1 MEIDGKKVASTGTT
15 GWRRQMILNT
25 NAELGGLDALG
36 VADTIIA
43 SLLLNYS
50 EKSYRLN
57 LDNTSEN
64 KKVISLLNEI
74 NENEKT
80 IISLLQRIIEDDKH

>member
-1 MEIDGKKVASTGTT
+1 
-15 GWRRQMILNT
+15 MILNT

-50 EKSYRLN
+50 EKSYKLN

-74 NENEKT
+74 NENEKNYYFFIT
-80 IISLLQRIIEDDKH
+80 KNNRR

>member
-1 MEIDGKKVASTGTT
+1 
-15 GWRRQMILNT
+15 MILNT

-36 VADTIIA
+36 VADMIIA

-50 EKSYRLN
+50 GKSYKLN

>member
-1 MEIDGKKVASTGTT
+1 
-15 GWRRQMILNT
+15 MILNT
-25 NAELGGLDALG
+25 NAELGGLDTLG

>member
-1 MEIDGKKVASTGTT
+1 
-15 GWRRQMILNT
+15 MILNT
-25 NAELGGLDALG
+25 NAELGRLDALG
-36 VADTIIA
+36 VTDTIIA

-50 EKSYRLN
+50 EKSYKLN

>member
-1 MEIDGKKVASTGTT
+1 
-15 GWRRQMILNT
+15 MILNT
-25 NAELGGLDALG
+25 NTELGGLDALG

-50 EKSYRLN
+50 ERSYKLN
-57 LDNTSEN
+57 LDNISEN
-64 KKVISLLNEI
+64 KKIVSLLNEI

-80 IISLLQRIIEDDKH
+80 IICLLKCILEDDKH

>member
-1 MEIDGKKVASTGTT
+1 
-15 GWRRQMILNT
+15 MILNT

-36 VADTIIA
+36 IADTIIA

-50 EKSYRLN
+50 EKSYKLN

-80 IISLLQRIIEDDKH
+80 IISLLRRIIEDDKH

>member
-1 MEIDGKKVASTGTT
+1 
-15 GWRRQMILNT
+15 MILNT

-43 SLLLNYS
+43 SLLLYYS
-50 EKSYRLN
+50 SKSCKLN
-57 LDNTSEN
+57 LDNISEN

-74 NENEKT
+74 NENERT
-80 IISLLQRIIEDDKH
+80 IISLLRHIVENDKH

>member
-1 MEIDGKKVASTGTT
+1 
-15 GWRRQMILNT
+15 MILNT
-25 NAELGGLDALG
+25 NTELGGLDALG

-50 EKSYRLN
+50 GKSYKLN
-57 LDNTSEN
+57 LDNISEN

-74 NENEKT
+74 NENERT
-80 IISLLQRIIEDDKH
+80 IISLLRHIVEDDKH

>member
-1 MEIDGKKVASTGTT
+1 
-15 GWRRQMILNT
+15 MILNT

-36 VADTIIA
+36 IADTIIA

-50 EKSYRLN
+50 EKSYKLN
-57 LDNTSEN
+57 LDNISEN
-64 KKVISLLNEI
+64 KNVISLLNEI

>member
-1 MEIDGKKVASTGTT
+1 
-15 GWRRQMILNT
+15 MILNT
-25 NAELGGLDALG
+25 NTELGGLDALS
-36 VADTIIA
+36 VTDTIIA

-50 EKSYRLN
+50 GKSYKLN
-57 LDNTSEN
+57 LDNTLEN

-80 IISLLQRIIEDDKH
+80 IISLLQKIIEDDKH

>member
-1 MEIDGKKVASTGTT
+1 
-15 GWRRQMILNT
+15 MILNT
-25 NAELGGLDALG
+25 SAELGGLDALG

-50 EKSYRLN
+50 GKSYKLN
-57 LDNTSEN
+57 IDNTSEN

>member
-1 MEIDGKKVASTGTT
+1 
-15 GWRRQMILNT
+15 MILNT
-25 NAELGGLDALG
+25 NAELGGLDAIG
-36 VADTIIA
+36 IADTIIA

-50 EKSYRLN
+50 EKSYKLN
-57 LDNTSEN
+57 LDNISEN
-64 KKVISLLNEI
+64 KKVISLLNGI

>member
-1 MEIDGKKVASTGTT
+1 
-15 GWRRQMILNT
+15 MILNT
-25 NAELGGLDALG
+25 NTELGGLDALG

-50 EKSYRLN
+50 SKSCKLN
-57 LDNTSEN
+57 LDNISEN

-74 NENEKT
+74 NENERT
-80 IISLLQRIIEDDKH
+80 IISLLRHIVEDDKH

>member
-1 MEIDGKKVASTGTT
+1 
-15 GWRRQMILNT
+15 MILNT
-25 NAELGGLDALG
+25 NTELGGLDALS
-36 VADTIIA
+36 VTDTIIA

-50 EKSYRLN
+50 GKSYKLT

-74 NENEKT
+74 NQNEKT

>member
-1 MEIDGKKVASTGTT
+1 MFYNKYFSNRFLALVTAT
-15 GWRRQMILNT
+15 
-25 NAELGGLDALG
+25 AEKY

-50 EKSYRLN
+50 GKSYKLN
-57 LDNTSEN
+57 LDNTLEN

-80 IISLLQRIIEDDKH
+80 IISLLQKIIEDDKH

>member
-1 MEIDGKKVASTGTT
+1 
-15 GWRRQMILNT
+15 MILNINT
-25 NAELGGLDALG
+25 ELWELDVLS
-36 VADTIIA
+36 VTDTIIA

>member
-1 MEIDGKKVASTGTT
+1 
-15 GWRRQMILNT
+15 MILNT

-43 SLLLNYS
+43 SLLLNYFG
-50 EKSYRLN
+50 KSYKLN

-74 NENEKT
+74 NKNEKT
-80 IISLLQRIIEDDKH
+80 IIYLLQRIIEDDKH

>member
-1 MEIDGKKVASTGTT
+1 
-15 GWRRQMILNT
+15 MILNT
-25 NAELGGLDALG
+25 NTELGGLDALS
-36 VADTIIA
+36 VTDTIIA

>member
-1 MEIDGKKVASTGTT
+1 
-15 GWRRQMILNT
+15 MILNT
-25 NAELGGLDALG
+25 NTELGGLDAIG
-36 VADTIIA
+36 IADTIIA

-50 EKSYRLN
+50 EKSYKLN
-57 LDNTSEN
+57 FDNVSEN

>member
-1 MEIDGKKVASTGTT
+1 
-15 GWRRQMILNT
+15 MILNT

-57 LDNTSEN
+57 LDDTSEN

>member
-1 MEIDGKKVASTGTT
+1 
-15 GWRRQMILNT
+15 MILNT

-50 EKSYRLN
+50 E
-57 LDNTSEN
+57 N
-64 KKVISLLNEI
+64 KKVISILNEI

-80 IISLLQRIIEDDKH
+80 IISLLKCIVEGNKH

>member
-1 MEIDGKKVASTGTT
+1 
-15 GWRRQMILNT
+15 MILNT
-25 NAELGGLDALG
+25 NTELGGLDAIG

-50 EKSYRLN
+50 EKSYKLN
-57 LDNTSEN
+57 LDNISEN
-64 KKVISLLNEI
+64 KKIVSLLNEI

-80 IISLLQRIIEDDKH
+80 IICLFKCMLEDDKH

>member
-1 MEIDGKKVASTGTT
+1 
-15 GWRRQMILNT
+15 MILDT

-50 EKSYRLN
+50 GKSYKLN
-57 LDNTSEN
+57 LDNISEN
-64 KKVISLLNEI
+64 KKIVSLLNEI

-80 IISLLQRIIEDDKH
+80 IICLLKCILEDDKH

>member
-1 MEIDGKKVASTGTT
+1 
-15 GWRRQMILNT
+15 MILNT
-25 NAELGGLDALG
+25 NAELGGLDTLG

-50 EKSYRLN
+50 EKSYKLN

-80 IISLLQRIIEDDKH
+80 IICLLKCMLEDDKH

>member
-1 MEIDGKKVASTGTT
+1 
-15 GWRRQMILNT
+15 MILNT

-36 VADTIIA
+36 IADTIIA

-50 EKSYRLN
+50 EKSYKLN

>member
-1 MEIDGKKVASTGTT
+1 
-15 GWRRQMILNT
+15 MILNT
-25 NAELGGLDALG
+25 NAELGGLDAIG
-36 VADTIIA
+36 IADTIIA

-50 EKSYRLN
+50 EKSYKLN
-57 LDNTSEN
+57 LDNISEN
-64 KKVISLLNEI
+64 KKVTSLLNEI

>member
-1 MEIDGKKVASTGTT
+1 
-15 GWRRQMILNT
+15 MILNT

-50 EKSYRLN
+50 EKSYKLN
-57 LDNTSEN
+57 LDNISEN
-64 KKVISLLNEI
+64 KKIVSLLNEI

-80 IISLLQRIIEDDKH
+80 IICLLKCILEDDKH

>member
-1 MEIDGKKVASTGTT
+1 
-15 GWRRQMILNT
+15 MILNT
-25 NAELGGLDALG
+25 NTELGGLDALG

-74 NENEKT
+74 SENEKT
-80 IISLLQRIIEDDKH
+80 IISLFQRLIEDDQH

>member
-1 MEIDGKKVASTGTT
+1 
-15 GWRRQMILNT
+15 MILNT
-25 NAELGGLDALG
+25 NTELGGLDALG

-50 EKSYRLN
+50 GKSYKLN
-57 LDNTSEN
+57 LDNISEN

-80 IISLLQRIIEDDKH
+80 IISLLKCIVEDDKH

>member
-1 MEIDGKKVASTGTT
+1 
-15 GWRRQMILNT
+15 MILNT
-25 NAELGGLDALG
+25 NAELGGLDTLG

-50 EKSYRLN
+50 EKSYKLN

-74 NENEKT
+74 NENERT
-80 IISLLQRIIEDDKH
+80 IISLLQKIIEDDKH

>member
-1 MEIDGKKVASTGTT
+1 
-15 GWRRQMILNT
+15 MILNT
-25 NAELGGLDALG
+25 NAELGGLDTLG

-50 EKSYRLN
+50 GKSYKLN

-74 NENEKT
+74 HEHEKT

>member
-1 MEIDGKKVASTGTT
+1 MESND
-15 GWRRQMILNT
+15 LNT
-25 NAELGGLDALG
+25 NAELGGLDVLG

-50 EKSYRLN
+50 EKSYKLN